1 MQPAHTVRAYDDEL
15 RALNAGIS
23 EMGRLAE
30 AQLAG
35 SVSAL
40 VGKNTEA
47 AARVISSDIRLD
59 ELERE
64 IEASAIDMIARRQ
77 PLAIDLREIM
87 AAVRIAGSL
96 ERVGDHAKNIAK
108 RATAIMEDGRA
119 YEPPAGIASIA
130 NLAAAQLSDVLD
142 AFANR
147 DVARAGAVWRA
158 DSEIDKLYTSLFRE
172 LLTYMMED
180 SRSITPATHILFC
193 AKNIERIGDHAT
205 NIAEIVEFLVTGSP
219 PSSERPKSDETS
231 AAGSIAS

>member
-35 SVSAL
+35 AVSAL

-47 AARVISSDIRLD
+47 AARVIASDVRLD
-59 ELERE
+59 ELERK

-87 AAVRIAGSL
+87 AAVRIAGIL

-108 RATAIMEDGRA
+108 RATAIMQDGRV

-130 NLAAAQLSDVLD
+130 NLASAQLSDVLN

-147 DVARAGAVWRA
+147 DVERAAAVWRA

-219 PSSERPKSDETS
+219 PSSERPKEDETS
-231 AAGSIAS
+231 VTG